1 MRKIVFNKNAQL
13 ILYKLL
19 NDLLFCW
26 LIFFLLTLVAEGLLP
41 GIITRHLSFLKI
53 ILALILNLVAIY
65 ILGSFSSI
73 NIQSKKI
80 EKRNFFWLTLLATFL
95 IFNSLIK
102 INLTLN
108 IFILIF
114 SLAIIYFSFK
124 NLFAE

>member
-1 MRKIVFNKNAQL
+1 MRKIVFNKNTQL

-53 ILALILNLVAIY
+53 ILVLILNLVAIY

-73 NIQSKKI
+73 NLQPKKI
-80 EKRNFFWLTLLATFL
+80 EKRNFFWLTLLAIFL

-102 INLTLN
+102 INLILN

-124 NLFAE
+124 NLFED